1 MPGKEPNKV
10 HELGTSSRLISA
22 SALAC
27 QVVAI
32 LLPFTVARTLLTLL
46 RTTPLAVILPLDQN
60 MRMHKLL
67 GYHFFLWSSL
77 HTVCHL
83 VNAARISDPS
93 RYHTPPAAPIPT
105 QAEYYAEETQV
116 QITLLL
122 CCTALGRFFTDLGW
136 QNSAS
141 TSFRVVFKH

>member
-1 MPGKEPNKV
+1 M
-10 HELGTSSRLISA
+10 
-22 SALAC
+22 
-27 QVVAI
+27 VVV

-46 RTTPLAVILPLDQN
+46 RTTPLAVVLPLDQN

-67 GYHFFLWSSL
+67 GYHFFLWSCL

-105 QAEYYAEETQV
+105 EAEYYAQETQV
-116 QITLLL
+116 HTTPSL
-122 CCTALGRFFTDLGW
+122 CCIARGRVFMVLG
-136 QNSAS
+136 
-141 TSFRVVFKH
+141 